1 MNKKYIYSLLASML
15 LISQTSFSQTNADT
29 VDLDEVILSLPFD
42 QDKGKS
48 VIKVEKI
55 NLNNINPIL
64 RSYISKSLSKLPG
77 ISIISTGPGISK
89 PSIRGLSSNRVIVY
103 SQGVRLENQQWG
115 DEHGLGVSTS
125 GINSIELIKG
135 PSYVTYG
142 SDAMGGVLYIEPE
155 RYSSDFSLD
164 YMGIY
169 NSNYSGITNNLGLK
183 GSSGN
188 FSYLLRGNMTDNQ
201 NFSTPDGEVENTW
214 FKENDIQAGLKYQTE
229 NFSSDLRLSMNFS
242 ELGIPHMEEGHDDHD
257 DHDDHEGHDDHDDHD
272 DHEGHED
279 HYQELSHTMLTWKNN
294 IDLGNNHDLEV
305 TLGRQVNDRKEF
317 GGHEEEGHD
326 DHDDHEEE
334 GHDDHDDH
342 GHGESDAELDMELI
356 TNTLDMSLTMPQ
368 SDNFNLIIGSN
379 ILSQENKNF
388 GHEELIPDAE
398 MNDFGLYGL
407 GQITM
412 ENGAAL
418 IGIRYDSRSITSEMG
433 SADFSNFN
441 GSVGIKRNFD
451 NSSLRINLGS
461 GYRAPSLIELF
472 ADGVHHG
479 TFRYEKGNAS
489 LEAETSFQ
497 TDMTLEINNDDSNL
511 SFDLFYNDI
520 NDYIYVSPSSLNMD
534 GYKVYNYMQQNATL
548 WGGEIHYSKQTG
560 IDWLTSHTSLEYI
573 NGETADGDALPFIAP
588 LTFNQ
593 VLTANISSNYSF
605 EIDFLAKA
613 KQSRVS
619 QFEEETDGY
628 SLLNLSGNWKTS
640 FLDNDLNIFWSIDNV
655 FDKEYMDHLSRLKT
669 AGIHEMGRNISVG
682 LKYNF

>member
-15 LISQTSFSQTNADT
+15 LISQISFSQTDASQ
-29 VDLDEVILSLPFD
+29 VELDEVILSLPFS

-55 NLNNINPIL
+55 NLNDINPIL

-89 PSIRGLSSNRVIVY
+89 PSIRGLSSNRVITYV
-103 SQGVRLENQQWG
+103 QGVRLENQQWG
-115 DEHGLGVSTS
+115 DEHGLGISTS

-229 NFSSDLRLSMNFS
+229 NFSSDLRLTMNFS

-257 DHDDHEGHDDHDDHD
+257 DHEEEGHDDHDDHD

-356 TNTLDMSLTMPQ
+356 TNTLDMNLTMPQ

-418 IGIRYDSRSITSEMG
+418 IGIRYDSRSINSEMG

-451 NSSLRINLGS
+451 NSTLRINLGS
-461 GYRAPSLIELF
+461 GYRAPNLIELF

-479 TFRYEKGNAS
+479 TFRYEKGNSS
-489 LEAETSFQ
+489 LVAETSFQ
-497 TDMTLEINNDDSNL
+497 TDITLEINNDDSSL

-520 NDYIYVSPSSLNMD
+520 NDYIYVSPSSLTMD
-534 GYKVYNYMQQNATL
+534 SYKVYNYMQQNATL

-573 NGETADGDALPFIAP
+573 NGETADGHALPFIAP

-628 SLLNLSGNWKTS
+628 SLLNLSGNWMTS
-640 FLDNDLNIFWSIDNV
+640 FLDNDLNIFWSVDNV
-655 FDKEYMDHLSRLKT
+655 FDKEYFDHLSRLKT
-669 AGIHEMGRNISVG
+669 AGIHEMGRNISIG